1 MLKMALLYRAMK
13 KDCCS
18 DVLIGR
24 DLGWVTSSFRPRPSL
39 SQGIQEENSANAR
52 GITFTL

>member
-1 MLKMALLYRAMK
+1 MALLYRAMK